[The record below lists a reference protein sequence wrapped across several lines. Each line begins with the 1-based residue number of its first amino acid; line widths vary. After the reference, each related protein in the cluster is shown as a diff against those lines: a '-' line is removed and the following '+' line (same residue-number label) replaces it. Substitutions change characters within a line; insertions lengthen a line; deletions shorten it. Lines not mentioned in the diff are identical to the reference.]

1 MNENIRT
8 DSHLG
13 TIVHIVAD
21 RQHRPNL
28 PTKDCPFC
36 VGGREAP
43 LPYDVL
49 SFPNR
54 WPALGEGYC
63 EVVLYSQHHDATLH
77 SIGATAVRSVIDLW
91 ADRTT
96 ALRSLPHGEHV
107 MVFENRGA
115 EIGATISHPHGQIYA
130 FDHVPHRSAQQLK
143 AGWIPEADPADRL
156 IYRNEYWTIYTEH
169 ASVFPINIRLAPTQ
183 CFPDIPSLS
192 DEYRTD
198 LASIIVKLF
207 AALDNLFETALP
219 YMMWFNQAP
228 RQSQNWPTAW
238 LNMEIVSPWRAAHV
252 PRYIAAV
259 EVATQEY
266 FNPVDPADV
275 AARLRALMT

>member
-8 DSHLG
+8 DLHLG

-28 PTKDCPFC
+28 PTQDCPFC
-36 VGGREAP
+36 VGGLEAP

-63 EVVLYSQHHDATLH
+63 EVVLYSPHHDATLH
-77 SIGATAVRSVIDLW
+77 SIGSTAVRSVIDLW
-91 ADRTT
+91 AERTT

-107 MVFENRGA
+107 MIFENRGA

-130 FDHVPHRSAQQLK
+130 FDHVPHRSAQQFK
-143 AGWIPEADPADRL
+143 AEWIPEAEPSDRL
-156 IYRNEYWTIYTEH
+156 IFRNEYWTIYTEY

-183 CFPDIPSLS
+183 CFPDIPSLP
-192 DEYRTD
+192 DKYRTD
-198 LASIIVKLF
+198 LASTIVKLF
-207 AALDNLFETALP
+207 AALDGLFDTALP
-219 YMMWFNQAP
+219 YMMWCNQAP
-228 RQSQNWPTAW
+228 RQLQNWPTAW
-238 LNMEIVSPWRAAHV
+238 FNMEIVSPWRAAHV

-275 AARLRALMT
+275 AARLRALM